1 MVLVLVLVVVV
12 VVWVYGYEVVV
23 VVEIGGSLW
32 QELEVEWYLRARMHR
47 LRVLEFEI
55 GTGIEE
61 LYVGHGGDSDSECE
75 LLD

>member
-32 QELEVEWYLRARMHR
+32 QELELEWYLRARMRR

>member
-1 MVLVLVLVVVV
+1 MV

-23 VVEIGGSLW
+23 VVVGGSLW
-32 QELEVEWYLRARMHR
+32 EELEWYLRAHMRR

-55 GTGIEE
+55 GTVIEE
-61 LYVGHGGDSDSECE
+61 LYVDHGVDSGCE